1 MPLAALHR
9 VEALKTLTTMLT
21 TTESD
26 MARSQRMA
34 SEAASQ
40 VSDGAPQSGRI
51 LQPGGLTALAAFWP
65 HQDAQR
71 CRLLRSSEYRLGS
84 SAEEWAGSGC
94 A

>member
-40 VSDGAPQSGRI
+40 VSDV
-51 LQPGGLTALAAFWP
+51 LHNPGVFCN
-65 HQDAQR
+65 QVV
-71 CRLLRSSEYRLGS
+71 
-84 SAEEWAGSGC
+84 
-94 A
+94 